1 MFFFVTAI
9 NWIFLNWLDYLID
22 QIHIGIYLCICV
34 RIYQLFTHLIRS
46 PGCWAILLMNDVG
59 SSVCGCKLSSPPR
72 NTCCW
77 HVVKFSIDYDYNN
90 ILSPTWSVLG
100 DGLHDHKRTCCL
112 RNFVLFFRLGSV
124 FKCIFWKRKIFV
136 IRWKFITM
144 GLVFLCFCKLQ
155 ILSLIQIFS
164 IIWSFYFSGFLAH
177 NKYCHLPCFKNCNL
191 VLVVWICCTIF
202 LQLHILQPILSS
214 I

>member
-1 MFFFVTAI
+1 MFGLEIFVRVQTFRRVPPVLPRNFCHPAQHLTI
-9 NWIFLNWLDYLID
+9 PT
-22 QIHIGIYLCICV
+22 
-34 RIYQLFTHLIRS
+34 LFTWSDLRVVEQSCWWTTSVLLVVAASFLLLLDILAVDMSSNSVLIMTITTF
-46 PGCWAILLMNDVG
+46 CHW
-59 SSVCGCKLSSPPR
+59 
-72 NTCCW
+72 
-77 HVVKFSIDYDYNN
+77 SI
-90 ILSPTWSVLG
+90 LG
-100 DGLHDHKRTCCL
+100 DGLHDHKRTYCL

-177 NKYCHLPCFKNCNL
+177 NKYCHLPCFRNCNL
-191 VLVVWICCTIF
+191 VLVVWISCKKF